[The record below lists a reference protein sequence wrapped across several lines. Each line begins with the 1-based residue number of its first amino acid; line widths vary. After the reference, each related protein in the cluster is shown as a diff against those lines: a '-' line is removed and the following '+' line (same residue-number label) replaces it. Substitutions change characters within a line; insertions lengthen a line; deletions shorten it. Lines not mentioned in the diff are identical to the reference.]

1 MKDWF
6 KNKDGR
12 KLYGMARWHITG
24 HIDDYGREVVD
35 ASRSTYVMFGNRVL
49 EFKGKKVLKKEPGY
63 LMFADEHKVYTF
75 SIND

>member
-6 KNKDGR
+6 KNYDGR
-12 KLYGMARWHITG
+12 QIYAMARWHITG
-24 HIDDYGREVVD
+24 DLRDFGRSKVD
-35 ASRSTYVMFGNRVL
+35 ASRATYAKHGNRVF

-63 LMFADEHKVYTF
+63 LMVADEHMVYTF